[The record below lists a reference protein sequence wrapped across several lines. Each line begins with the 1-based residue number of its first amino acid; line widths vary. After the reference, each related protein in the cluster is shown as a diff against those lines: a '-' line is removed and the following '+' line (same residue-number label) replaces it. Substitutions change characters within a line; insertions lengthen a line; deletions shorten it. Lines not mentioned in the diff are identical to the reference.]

1 MSTEFKRKLSGSVA
15 LDLGKETPKSP
26 RPPPAY
32 GSHRY
37 WEDRYSAQFHSALRT
52 KGSESGNY
60 GRGADDEEG
69 TSGLKPFAWYFTYTE
84 LRPLILPLILEQVEE
99 SDDASSRGGLAVTGP
114 IGILEIGC
122 GDSPLGIGI
131 AEEVRTL
138 EGKLEHS
145 DIIQRIVCCDY
156 SSTVIDVLRK
166 SKEQPRSAES
176 LVPLDVGDVALSF
189 EVIDARELPY
199 DSGSFDLILEKGVL
213 DAMLSDAENG
223 KENCLKILSECSRVM
238 VYDGFMVVVSHQN
251 AETESGK
258 RWLEEVL
265 LSGLQRAP
273 GSSWIVEIHVGGYDD
288 QTPRVMVGPAVY
300 VIQKTKANA
309 DDEGCVDVR
318 SYSY

>member
-15 LDLGKETPKSP
+15 LDSGKELPKSP

-37 WEDRYSAQFHSALRT
+37 WEDRYRAQFHHAFGT
-52 KGSESGNY
+52 TGSGTGDEA
-60 GRGADDEEG
+60 RGADEANA
-69 TSGLKPFAWYFTYTE
+69 SAPKPFAWYFTYAE
-84 LRPLILPLILEQVEE
+84 LRPLILPLILEQVDEN
-99 SDDASSRGGLAVTGP
+99 DDASSRGGLAVTGP
-114 IGILEIGC
+114 IGVLEIGC

-166 SKEQPRSAES
+166 SKDQPKGGES

-189 EVIDARELPY
+189 EVIDARKLPY

-213 DAMLSDAENG
+213 DAMLSDAESG
-223 KENCLKILSECSRVM
+223 KENCLKILSECSRVL
-238 VYDGFMVVVSHQN
+238 VYDGFMVIVSHQN
-251 AETESGK
+251 AETPTGK
-258 RWLEEVL
+258 RWLEDVL
-265 LSGLQRAP
+265 FRGLQKVP
-273 GSSWIVEIHVGGYDD
+273 GSNWIVEIHVGGYDD
-288 QTPRVMVGPAVY
+288 AKPPGMVGPAVY
-300 VIQKTKANA
+300 VIQKTKANG
-309 DDEGCVDVR
+309 DDEGCFDVR
-318 SYSY
+318 SYTY